1 MTTIPHADLLAATLG
16 ALAVVTDQQPDQR
29 WNDADAADRLAVR
42 PFLVASACPA
52 AVALDGPK
60 PFVETPAVAGPGAS
74 AAVLDRLLLGDPDPR
89 RAARPVTPAEG
100 YRAVLTSGLHDG
112 WPWDWLNEAGPPAK
126 AAVAAEV
133 HRRVSAVARLL
144 PDWPPQEATR
154 TGRLPTWTHPS
165 RPLRLHGGVDLV
177 LGRRDGTHTLV
188 IVIGGDHRSS
198 TRRRLTYEALVE
210 ALALRRP
217 PAAVLALLP
226 DAGRSWRVEIDEAL
240 LLEGVDA
247 ATLGAKTALGVARA
261 TGRSLPRTPGP
272 LCRRCAHRSSCAEG
286 TAWLAGP
293 GRRRSG
299 FLPPA

>member
-1 MTTIPHADLLAATLG
+1 
-16 ALAVVTDQQPDQR
+16 
-29 WNDADAADRLAVR
+29 
-42 PFLVASACPA
+42 
-52 AVALDGPK
+52 
-60 PFVETPAVAGPGAS
+60 
-74 AAVLDRLLLGDPDPR
+74 
-89 RAARPVTPAEG
+89 
-100 YRAVLTSGLHDG
+100 
-112 WPWDWLNEAGPPAK
+112 
-126 AAVAAEV
+126 
-133 HRRVSAVARLL
+133 
-144 PDWPPQEATR
+144 
-154 TGRLPTWTHPS
+154 
-165 RPLRLHGGVDLV
+165 V

-217 PAAVLALLP
+217 PAAVLGLLP
-226 DAGRSWRVEIDEAL
+226 DAGRSWRVDVDEAL

-272 LCRRCAHRSSCAEG
+272 LCRRCAHRASCAEG